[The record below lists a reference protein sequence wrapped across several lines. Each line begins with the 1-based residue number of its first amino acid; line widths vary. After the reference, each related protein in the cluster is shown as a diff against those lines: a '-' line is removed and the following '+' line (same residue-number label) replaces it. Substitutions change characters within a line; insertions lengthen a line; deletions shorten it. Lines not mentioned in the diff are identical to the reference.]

1 LEKVGKFLEDT
12 YLKACESGNCTTS
25 LVSDDRRLSE
35 ENQRYL
41 SFIQDLEKVG
51 KFLEDTYLKACES
64 GNCTTSLV
72 SDDRRLSEEE
82 NERALHF
89 VAPIMDASWFYRR
102 ASDESEQVGQEPSA
116 GEDNNAILAARA
128 LSFVEDLEK
137 AGKFLEDT
145 YLKACESGNCTTSL
159 VSDDRRLSE
168 ENQRYLSFVQDLGK
182 VGKFLGDTLHNFYR
196 RASDESEQVGQE
208 KAEELASATIIV

>member
-1 LEKVGKFLEDT
+1 MLIARSLSFVQDLEKAGKFLEDT

-72 SDDRRLSEEE
+72 SDDRRL
-82 NERALHF
+82 
-89 VAPIMDASWFYRR
+89 AS
-102 ASDESEQVGQEPSA
+102 EPSA
-116 GEDNNAILAARA
+116 GEDDNAMLIARS
-128 LSFVEDLEK
+128 LSIVQDFEK

-145 YLKACESGNCTTSL
+145 YLK
-159 VSDDRRLSE
+159 
-168 ENQRYLSFVQDLGK
+168 
-182 VGKFLGDTLHNFYR
+182 
-196 RASDESEQVGQE
+196 
-208 KAEELASATIIV
+208 